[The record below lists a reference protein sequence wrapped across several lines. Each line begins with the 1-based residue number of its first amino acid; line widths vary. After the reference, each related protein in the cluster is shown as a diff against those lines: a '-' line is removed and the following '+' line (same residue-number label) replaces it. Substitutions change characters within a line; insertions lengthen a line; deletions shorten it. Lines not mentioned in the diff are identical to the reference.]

1 MKKGLKKLTA
11 LILVLATVVMQVQ
24 TVGFAAVQREEEIE
38 AVIENIKTIYE
49 PGKSYFVA
57 DSDQAWV
64 GYDNMEG
71 DKTKSC
77 KDKSVNNSHGRFGGL
92 WESMGFAKF
101 VHYSI
106 FGNIPEY
113 DYHCNPGDMDD
124 KLEIIGR
131 YASKCRY
138 LKGDTAGDMSVENM
152 KTLLS
157 GAKVGDIIMVTPKKK
172 CNLDGHAMVV
182 TEVNE
187 ASVTV
192 YHANYCVK
200 TCAVTED
207 VITFDAF
214 ADYHCVTLLRSSD
227 YPYAAPVPPAAVD
240 GIKLSSNDLTLNESI
255 NVTWNAVATA
265 ESYKAILE
273 NAEGEALQEEEIPGT
288 STVCAFLL
296 SNPGNYRIK
305 LVAAN
310 VYGDSE
316 PVFSEKFVVHNEN
329 IVTFKNKD
337 GNVISKQRVAYGKAA
352 EAPSVPNFEGYIF
365 AGWDKTFDNIT
376 EPVEITAVYE
386 KEKYTVKYYDIGG
399 KQILKTELV
408 EFEGKSTPP
417 ENVRVDEAYVFA
429 GWQIGFDSKCTDYNC
444 VTSDMTVIAT
454 QKPKQ
459 INLPIRVTIQSC
471 ERDET
476 AKYYT
481 YRVYATNMSAE
492 TKSFKLIGTLKSA
505 EGKALK
511 SVVLEETTLDYRKSA
526 SFMNKQIMYSQKATT
541 IEFVAVAIEGDSK
554 TGGIY
559 SKVASEPIVDT
570 SSWGA
575 WSDWTDDSSEAYDHE
590 DYESKKQYRY
600 RNKSYGESN
609 TNDWAAPWE
618 LYETTGYWGDWIGWY
633 TWNPGAS
640 STREVES
647 QSFHEGY
654 NNKTQYRYSR
664 YYGWSSKGYWVAY
677 AWKSGVCTT
686 YQSTGWL
693 DYALPYQAS
702 HTCGAAYGQK
712 MIDTQKNIFWY
723 NQETQVVPNYN
734 SPIYVTKYRYRDW
747 IPVYKYSK
755 WSEWSEWSDTEISG
769 DEMEERYVYRYRD
782 SDNSGEPEDTTGEF
796 ITIEGNI
803 KEATED
809 FNKKSAAILVYKKSN
824 TDPTEEQLEYVGVTT
839 IGEGNSYSFSFKP
852 KEMPTTETGGFIV
865 ALGLEGADRVVNV
878 DYIDVDKP
886 KYKVTF
892 EVDGAEYDVQT
903 VAEGESATAPAIPE
917 KPGYVFAGWDENLT
931 GIRLDTVI
939 HAKFVPSE
947 YNLVF
952 IDWESNTV
960 TTQVQKY
967 NDVIVYPEL
976 APVEGIA
983 KRSWN
988 KLDEGIT
995 KVTENMIIETV
1006 AVMEEFTVTFSDENG
1021 VISTGTV
1028 GYGQKATLPEKPQKE
1043 NMIFA
1048 DWLGNCSYSY
1058 ITCDANFT
1066 PVFVY
1071 EKTVKAPEMNVLS
1084 ENGDGTYNVSLES
1097 ATEGARI
1104 YYIIEEKHEPVML
1117 MSVEEELEMIYGE
1130 GDYNPTEEVPGD
1142 GETEEVEEFN
1152 FMDSAVLYDGGE
1164 ITLSKGQSIVMR
1176 ACMDGMNDSIP
1187 VEEDNESDIAYHI
1200 AEVAENSI
1208 RQYRS
1213 SIEGDITITLT
1224 NNIPWYDTGAFT
1236 LCFYD
1241 QRGVLLDII
1250 PQKIDIRPGKNT
1262 VEFRDICVSNVDFT
1276 KSDRIVLKVM
1286 TSITGGSLRPVSD
1299 VIELEIN

>member
-1 MKKGLKKLTA
+1 MKIKTLSA
-11 LILVLATVVMQVQ
+11 VLALVMLMMQVPNIS
-24 TVGFAAVQREEEIE
+24 FAAAQSEEEIG
-38 AVIENIKTIYE
+38 AVIEEIKTIYE

-57 DSDQAWV
+57 NSDQKWV

-71 DKTKSC
+71 DKTKDC
-77 KDKSVNNSHGRFGGL
+77 EDKSVNNSHGRFGGL

-106 FGNIPEY
+106 FGDIPEY
-113 DYHCNPGDMDD
+113 DYHCNPGNMND
-124 KLEIIGR
+124 KIEIIGR
-131 YASKCRY
+131 YASKCRH
-138 LKGDTAGDMSVENM
+138 LKGDIDGDMTAENM
-152 KTLLS
+152 KKLLS
-157 GAKVGDIIMVTPKKK
+157 GAKVGDIVMVTPKKK
-172 CNLDGHAMVV
+172 CNLAGHAMVV

-192 YHANYCVK
+192 YHANYGVK

-207 VITFDAF
+207 VLTFDAF
-214 ADYHCVTLLRSSD
+214 SDYHCVTLLRSPD
-227 YPYAAPVPPAAVD
+227 YPYPAPVPPNAVE
-240 GIKLSSNDLTLNESI
+240 GIKLSSNDLTLNE
-255 NVTWNAVATA
+255 NVNVSWNMAATA
-265 ESYKAILE
+265 ESYKVILE
-273 NAEGEALQEEEIPGT
+273 SVEGEKVQEEEIPGT

-296 SNPGNYRIK
+296 DSPGSYKIK
-305 LVAAN
+305 LVATN
-310 VYGDSE
+310 EYGASPPAVSDE
-316 PVFSEKFVVHNEN
+316 FVVHNEN

-337 GNVISKQRVAYGKAA
+337 GNVISKQRVAYGSAA
-352 EAPSVPNFEGYIF
+352 VAPSVPNFEGYIF
-365 AGWDKTFDNIT
+365 AGWDKVFDNVT
-376 EPVEITAVYE
+376 EPMEVNAVYE
-386 KEKYTVKYYDIGG
+386 KEKYTVKYYDVGG

-417 ENVRVDEAYVFA
+417 ENVKVAEAYVFA
-429 GWQIGFDSKCTDYNC
+429 GWQIGFGSKCTDYNC

-454 QKPKQ
+454 QKPEE
-459 INLPIRVTIQSC
+459 ITLPIKVTIQSC

-476 AKYYT
+476 AKFYT
-481 YRVYATNMSAE
+481 YCVSAYNMSAE
-492 TKSFKLIGTLKSA
+492 PKSFKLIGTLKSA

-511 SVVLEETTLDYRKSA
+511 SVVLEEMTLAGGETVRPIIE
-526 SFMNKQIMYSQKATT
+526 KQIKYSQKATT
-541 IEFVAVAIEGDSK
+541 IEFVAVAVEGDSK

-559 SKVASEPIVDT
+559 SNVVSEPIVDT

-575 WSDWTDDSSEAYDHE
+575 WSDWTDNSSEAYKHE

-618 LYETTGYWGDWIGWY
+618 LYETTGYWGNWDGWY

-640 STREVES
+640 STRQVES
-647 QSFHEGY
+647 QLFHEGY

-677 AWKSGVCTT
+677 AWKTGVCLT

-693 DYALPYQAS
+693 DYALPYQAP
-702 HTCGAAYGQK
+702 HQCGAAYGQK
-712 MIDTQKNIFWY
+712 MIDTTKNIFWY
-723 NQETQVVPNYN
+723 NEETQVVPNYN

-755 WSEWSEWSDTEISG
+755 WSEWSQWSDTEVSG

-803 KEATED
+803 KEVEED

-892 EVDGAEYDVQT
+892 EVDGAEWDVQT

-917 KPGYVFAGWDENLT
+917 KKGYVFAGWDANLT

-939 HAKFVPSE
+939 HAKFVPAE

-976 APVEGIA
+976 APIEGVA

-1021 VISTGTV
+1021 VISTETV
-1028 GYGQKATLPEKPQKE
+1028 GYGQKATLPEAPKKD

-1048 DWLGNCSYSY
+1048 DWIGDCSYSY
-1058 ITCDANFT
+1058 ITCDTSFK

-1071 EKTVKAPEMNVLS
+1071 EATVKAPEMNVLS
-1084 ENGDGTYNVSLES
+1084 QNSDGTYSVSLES
-1097 ATEGARI
+1097 ATEGADI
-1104 YYIIEEKHEPVML
+1104 YYIIEDEHEPVL
-1117 MSVEEELEMIYGE
+1117 MSVEEELELIYGE
-1130 GDYNPTEEVPGD
+1130 GDNNLVEEVPEVSEE
-1142 GETEEVEEFN
+1142 ETEELS
-1152 FMDSAVLYDGGE
+1152 FMDSAILYDGSE
-1164 ITLSKGQSIVMR
+1164 ITLSKGQTIIMR
-1176 ACMDGMNDSIP
+1176 ACMEGMNDSIP
-1187 VEEDNESDIAYHI
+1187 VKEDNESDTAHHI
-1200 AEVAENSI
+1200 AEITQNSI
-1208 RQYRS
+1208 RQYRN
-1213 SIEGDITITLT
+1213 SIEGDMSITLT
-1224 NNIPWYDTGAFT
+1224 NNIPWYDTAAFA

-1241 QRGVLLDII
+1241 QRGVMLDII
-1250 PQKIDIRPGKNT
+1250 PKEANIKPGENK
-1262 VEFRDICVSNVDFT
+1262 VEFENIVVNNVDFA
-1276 KSDRIVLKVM
+1276 KSEKIILKVM
-1286 TSITGGSLRPVSD
+1286 TSVYGGSLRPVTD